1 MTKKQTTTISVLI
14 LTAFV
19 LGALVCGRLWFRL
32 DFTKDKLYT
41 ISEVSRNLYNE
52 IPDQV
57 QIHFYLSDKL
67 KAMHPLPGEIVDL
80 LREYT
85 AYSRGKIKLT
95 VRDPVKANL
104 VELMEQAGIMPQQ
117 MQTMEQDQAS
127 IMTIYSGIIIEY
139 LGMYDVLPWVFALE
153 TLEYDLTSRIR
164 ALVQE
169 RSRHLGI
176 LVGDNNP
183 RLWNEEYR
191 YLQSFLAQAG
201 YRFRQVYPGEELT
214 ETLPALFV
222 LGGVETLDETALYQI
237 DRYIQNGGRVLF
249 SVKSVF
255 IDKEGGME
263 ARLMYDNGLLEMIS
277 SYGVTLL
284 PEIAMD
290 RKALRM
296 QYQTRT
302 QSGAMQI
309 RITQNPQWIGVEN
322 GNPEH
327 PLGANFSGLDL
338 FWASPLTLNAPRG
351 VTAEYLF
358 KTTTG
363 GWSMRE
369 QFLTDPGISYFME
382 RDADETTGEKI
393 LGASL
398 SGIFPSW
405 FAGKPKPEPL
415 GEDAPELADMPETA
429 KPARIIVIGE
439 TDFIIPFLN
448 YIDWQRNFNFII
460 QAADWLSNDDD
471 IIGIRSRGTGSGR
484 LDKITDPMQRI
495 AAMKAAQVINVFVI
509 PLLVVLAGV
518 LLAVMRKTKAQP
530 RTVSINDADKTE
542 KSDDDGVKEGHDD
555 V

>member
-1 MTKKQTTTISVLI
+1 MTKKQAITLSVLI
-14 LTAFV
+14 LAVFV
-19 LGALVCGRLWFRL
+19 LGAMVCWWLWFRL
-32 DFTKDKLYT
+32 DLTKDKLYT
-41 ISEVSRNLYNE
+41 ISTVSRNLYNE

-57 QIHFYLSDKL
+57 QITYYLSDKL
-67 KAMHPLPGEIVDL
+67 KAMHPLPGEIEDL

-104 VELMEQAGIMPQQ
+104 VSLMEQVGIMPQQ
-117 MQTMEQDQAS
+117 IQTTEQDQAS
-127 IMTIYSGIIIEY
+127 IMTIYSGVVIEY
-139 LGMYDVLPWVFALE
+139 LGMFDVLPWVFALE

-169 RSRHLGI
+169 RSRGLGI
-176 LVGDNNP
+176 IAADNP
-183 RLWNEEYR
+183 RSWSEEYQ
-191 YLQSFLAQAG
+191 YLQSVLAQAG
-201 YRFRQVYPGEELT
+201 YRFRLINPSEEIAD
-214 ETLPALFV
+214 TLPALIV
-222 LGGVETLDETALYQI
+222 LGGVESLDETALYQI
-237 DRYIQNGGRVLF
+237 DRYIQNGGKVFF

-255 IDKEGGME
+255 VDKEGGME

-290 RKALRM
+290 RTALTM

-302 QSGAMQI
+302 PSGSIQI
-309 RITQNPQWIGVEN
+309 RMARNPQWIRVSREN

-327 PLGANFSGLDL
+327 PVGARFGGLDL
-338 FWASPLTLNAPRG
+338 YWANPLTLYAPRG

-358 KTTTG
+358 TSTPDA
-363 GWSMRE
+363 WSMRE
-369 QFLTDPGISYFME
+369 QFLTNPEISYLME
-382 RDADETTGEKI
+382 RDADETSGQKI

-398 SGIFPSW
+398 TGIFPSW
-405 FAGKPKPEPL
+405 FAGKPKPS
-415 GEDAPELADMPETA
+415 GEDMQELPDMPDIP

-439 TDFIIPFLN
+439 TDFLTSFMNVTGAHQNLNFLV
-448 YIDWQRNFNFII
+448 QVV
-460 QAADWLSNDDD
+460 DWLSNDDD

-484 LDKITDPMQRI
+484 LDRITDPVQR
-495 AAMKAAQVINVFVI
+495 AVAMRAAQIINVFII

-518 LLAVMRKTKAQP
+518 LLAVMRKTKAQS
-530 RTVSINDADKTE
+530 RAVING
-542 KSDDDGVKEGHDD
+542 GVKEGHDD